1 MRVAIL
7 ILIITLKVTENF
19 AIEKR
24 EQHNGEQKLLL
35 RKLLSLQQNNSTE
48 KALMWNEIFANV
60 LVNKIKILF
69 NKQPE
74 SGLEDNPDV
83 VTKFVSQIISLYGK
97 LFYKVNDIT
106 HNSAIGK
113 NEEEIK
119 VDEIVDPKKEVE
131 EVEPKYH
138 GRLEN
143 VTENLDI
150 DKRSVCPEH
159 SVSDGKGNCIDSA
172 NSRFIMAIPYQCPIG
187 YRRDRLGYCRAIF

>member
-1 MRVAIL
+1 MRVVIL

-83 VTKFVSQIISLYGK
+83 VTKFVSKIIALYGK
-97 LFYKVNDIT
+97 LFYKVNNIA
-106 HNSAIGK
+106 HNNGK

-119 VDEIVDPKKEVE
+119 VDEIMDPKKEVE
-131 EVEPKYH
+131 KVEPKYH

-143 VTENLDI
+143 ATEYFDI
-150 DKRSVCPEH
+150 DKRTVCPEH
-159 SVSDGKGNCIDSA
+159 SVSDEKGNCIDPE
-172 NSRFIMAIPYQCPIG
+172 NSRFIMAIPHQCPIG

>member
-1 MRVAIL
+1 MRVSIL

-35 RKLLSLQQNNSTE
+35 RKLLSLQQNNSPE

-97 LFYKVNDIT
+97 LFYKVNDMT
-106 HNSAIGK
+106 HNSGK
-113 NEEEIK
+113 NEVETE

-138 GRLEN
+138 GLLEN
-143 VTENLDI
+143 MTENFDI

-159 SVSDGKGNCIDSA
+159 SVSDGKGNCIDSV
-172 NSRFIMAIPYQCPIG
+172 NSRFIMAIPYQCPTG